1 VKLKEIIQKTYLEE
15 VYCYD
20 KEIEITSGYTGDLLS
35 DVMGN
40 APDNSVWVTIQ
51 SHVNIIAVASIRDI
65 KAIILCNNL
74 KFDEETIDKARENNI
89 SLLSSKYNGFQTIF
103 NLFNAGFEISDR

>member
-1 VKLKEIIQKTYLEE
+1 MKLKEIIQKTGLEE
-15 VYCYD
+15 IYCHNKNVD
-20 KEIEITSGYTGDLLS
+20 ILNGYTGDLLS

-40 APDNSVWVTIQ
+40 APENSIWITIQ

-74 KFDEETIDKARENNI
+74 EFDKETIKKAKENNI
-89 SLLSSKYNGFQTIF
+89 SLLSSKYNAFETIF
-103 NLFNAGFEISDR
+103 SLFKAGFETSDS

>member
-1 VKLKEIIQKTYLEE
+1 MKLKEIIQKTHLEE
-15 VYCYD
+15 VYCND
-20 KEIEITSGYTGDLLS
+20 KEVKITNGYTGDLLS

-74 KFDEETIDKARENNI
+74 EFDKETIAKARENNI